1 MRQCQR
7 VCTDVMASVVAT
19 GLMKDVDPTTF
30 VKVGGDVFW
39 PNAWQLLG
47 DSDGLKSPLLCCDIP
62 FHLEQCFTALT
73 FDEAKLVEGINA
85 GCRTTLRTQFTCS
98 RC

>member
-30 VKVGGDVFW
+30 VKVVGSVFYS
-39 PNAWQLLG
+39 NSWQLLSHMG
-47 DSDGLKSPLLCCDIP
+47 VLCHGCAVTCPSKHRSKAASMLSPSMRP
-62 FHLEQCFTALT
+62 
-73 FDEAKLVEGINA
+73 
-85 GCRTTLRTQFTCS
+85 S
-98 RC
+98 